1 MGDKSQ
7 KTFMNALITGASS
20 GIGKAI
26 SEELKKNGYEII
38 PFYSRLEDLKSVE
51 KEAKSITKPIHVLI
65 HSAGFGLF
73 EPLESLHV
81 NQIEKLL
88 HVNLIAPITLTSLL
102 LRNLKKTKGHIITIS
117 SIEALKHSKFS
128 SVYTAS
134 KAGLRAFSLS
144 LFEEVRKSGV
154 RVTNINPDIT
164 KTAFFDTLHFE
175 PSQNKDTHLL
185 PSQIAKMVIQT
196 INFEGNISELTLR
209 PQKFEIRKK

>member
-1 MGDKSQ
+1 
-7 KTFMNALITGASS
+7 MNALITGTSS

-26 SEELKKNGYEII
+26 SSELKSNGYETISLN
-38 PFYSRLEDLKSVE
+38 SRLENTKDVQ
-51 KEAKSITKPIHVLI
+51 KEIKSINKPIDVLI
-65 HSAGFGLF
+65 HSAGFGMF
-73 EPLESLHV
+73 EPLECLHV
-81 NQIEKLL
+81 EEIEKLIN
-88 HVNLIAPITLTSLL
+88 VNLIAPITITSLL

-164 KTAFFDTLHFE
+164 KTSFFDNLNFE
-175 PSQNKDTHLL
+175 PSKKQDTYLL
-185 PSQIAKMVIQT
+185 PEQIAKMVLQAIK
-196 INFEGNISELTLR
+196 FDGNISELTLR
-209 PQKFEIRKK
+209 PQRFEIDKKK